1 MLRALDLLTHN
12 DLFTQ
17 GSRFPPSGATE
28 PERRQKEIKTMSRM
42 RQTIMTT
49 LAFVVL
55 TLASAA
61 TTKAVP
67 TVVVD
72 RTGLGANTATIDFEG
87 PATNTSSGVPT
98 SLTFMGVTFSG
109 DSRRANAGVEV
120 VAPTGNLNNP
130 TNALVS
136 TGNTFFST
144 AADPI
149 FNLVITLPAGTN
161 AIGFD
166 IKNANGEGSGAGS
179 YEIYVNGALF
189 QTVATTFS
197 TFSFFGVSD
206 MSGINSISIRSLLGG
221 DPVIDN
227 VTFGPATE
235 TPEPA
240 TMVLLGTGLAGMAAA
255 ARRRRRQQQQAV
267 ALGDRSL
274 A

>member
-1 MLRALDLLTHN
+1 
-12 DLFTQ
+12 
-17 GSRFPPSGATE
+17 
-28 PERRQKEIKTMSRM
+28 MSRM
-42 RQTIMTT
+42 RQTFMPA
-49 LAFVVL
+49 LAFAVL
-55 TLASAA
+55 VLACAV

-72 RTGLGANTATIDFEG
+72 RSGLGANTATIDFEG
-87 PATNTSSGVPT
+87 AATNTSSGIPS

-120 VAPTGNLNNP
+120 VAPTGNLNNA

-136 TGNTFFST
+136 TGNNVFST

-149 FNLVITLPAGTN
+149 FNLTITLPTGTN

-166 IKNANGEGSGAGS
+166 IKNANGEGAGAGS

-189 QTVATTFS
+189 QTVATTFN

-206 MSGINSISIRSLLGG
+206 LTGISSISIRSLFGG
-221 DPVIDN
+221 DPVLDN
-227 VTFGPATE
+227 VTFGPAAVTE

-240 TMVLLGTGLAGMAAA
+240 SMVLLGTGLAGLAAA
-255 ARRRRRQQQQAV
+255 ARRRRRQKQAG
-267 ALGDRSL
+267 AFGNGSL